1 MRWWLV
7 GIVLACWCPI
17 TALSAPAPTEI
28 GVLTCTLGKV
38 IDTPGTNA
46 ADTSSA
52 AREMVC
58 TFKPTTNTPEETYV
72 GTIKTINVGG
82 TLPEAAVLWKVKAA
96 AGTEMT
102 AGVLQQ
108 VYAADQATPSGQVP
122 ALIGEPKGD
131 ISLHSMADKE
141 EGSASQEKQTTPQ
154 FLVTAVELMLKAS
167 TG

>member
-1 MRWWLV
+1 
-7 GIVLACWCPI
+7 
-17 TALSAPAPTEI
+17 
-28 GVLTCTLGKV
+28 
-38 IDTPGTNA
+38 
-46 ADTSSA
+46 
-52 AREMVC
+52 MVC

-82 TLPEAAVLWKVKAA
+82 TLPEKAAVLWKVKAA
-96 AGTEMT
+96 PGTETT
-102 AGVLQQ
+102 AGLLQQ

-122 ALIGEPKGD
+122 ALIGEPKSD

-141 EGSASQEKQTTPQ
+141 EGSASQEKQATPR